1 MKRRL
6 VYILLVNLLFSLL
19 IGAKLLAQ
27 KGEKSIELTGYV
39 LSRGHKAIPFALV
52 QVKGTTIGTVS
63 SLKGFYR
70 LKLKP
75 TQDSLTIVFSCLGY
89 KKSEKYFPNLTSS
102 RKLNVELGED
112 SQALEG
118 IIIKG
123 KQKKSSEMQ
132 SLSPNKIKVQ
142 TGPANNIESMV
153 STLSGVVQKN
163 ELSNQYNV
171 RGGNFDENLV
181 YINGVEIYRPLLAR
195 SAEQEGLSAI
205 NPDLVSSV
213 QFSAGGFT
221 ADYGDKLSSVLDISY
236 RKPQKMEGSV
246 NLGLLQS
253 SMHFGAEHKKLSHIT
268 GIRFK
273 RIASLLG
280 TLDTKGVYDPIFFD
294 AQSYINYKI
303 SPKLNLSFLANINS
317 TDFRFRPI
325 SRQTT
330 FGTLKNSKQ
339 LNIAFDGKEEDLFRT
354 YLSALN
360 LDYTPNAT
368 TRHHLG
374 ISAFLSREQEAYDI
388 ASEYLL
394 EGSNNLQ
401 ASEQKTESKDNN
413 KSNLNKDAEA
423 LGIGRSRS
431 HARNRMDYNVL
442 SLRTLSQHKLSN
454 KYGLRY
460 GLELKLNQVEEATSE
475 WTQRDSLGYTTPLNP
490 KLLLSHTNLKGSHS
504 LNSLNLS
511 SFVEGRGTFSI
522 KDWAELKLNLG
533 LRATYW
539 SWNKA
544 LNLSPRLNLSLY
556 PQQNKDLAFR
566 LATGIYYQT
575 PFYRELLQEK
585 SIGQGQYRTE
595 LNKVIKSQ
603 ASALLLLGMG
613 YDFKFIGRRFKFSS
627 EVYGK
632 YLWHL
637 NPYKQENIKLKYLG
651 ENNAKA
657 YVFGLDTKLYGEFVE
672 GVDSWLSFSL
682 MKAGQ
687 SIASSKFDLPLMNA
701 PSFSSSL
708 FFQDYFLNYKPI
720 RLSLRAVYSTGLPV
734 MQNGNEYQKLAFTSS
749 AYKRVDVGLVYRLSQ
764 KGNGESRSWAKNRYK
779 LDIIFDVFN
788 LFDMLNTSSYYWVKD
803 VYNINYA
810 VPNYLTRRSWNVSL
824 KLSF

>member
-6 VYILLVNLLFSLL
+6 VYILCFSLL
-19 IGAKLLAQ
+19 LSLLMGEKLFAQ
-27 KGEKSIELTGYV
+27 QKQKSIELTGYV
-39 LSRGHKAIPFALV
+39 LNRERKAIPLALV
-52 QVKGTTIGTVS
+52 QIKGTTIGTVC

-75 TQDSLTIVFSCLGY
+75 TQDSLTIVFSSLGY
-89 KKSEKYFPNLTSS
+89 KKSERRFPNMTSS

-112 SQALEG
+112 SQVIDG
-118 IIIKG
+118 IVVKG
-123 KQKKSSEMQ
+123 KHKKSGEMQ
-132 SLSPNKIKVQ
+132 SFSPNKIKVQ

-273 RIASLLG
+273 RIASLLS
-280 TLDTKGVYDPIFFD
+280 TLETKGAYDPIFFD
-294 AQSYINYKI
+294 AQSYINYKA

-317 TDFRFRPI
+317 TDYRFRPI

-354 YLSALN
+354 YLTALN

-368 TRHHLG
+368 TRHHFSV
-374 ISAFLSREQEAYDI
+374 SAFLSREREAYDI

-394 EGSNNLQ
+394 EGSN
-401 ASEQKTESKDNN
+401 KTKNSDKQTGIKDNN
-413 KSNLNKDAEA
+413 KPNLNNDEEA
-423 LGIGRSRS
+423 LGIGRSRN

-442 SLRTLSQHKLSN
+442 SLRSLSQHKLSN

-460 GLELKLNQVEEATSE
+460 GLELKLNQVEESTSE

-490 KLLLSHTNLKGSHS
+490 KLLLAHTNLKGSHK
-504 LNSLNLS
+504 LNSFNLS
-511 SFVEGRGTFSI
+511 SFVEGRGKFSL
-522 KDWAELKLNLG
+522 KDWADIKLSLG

-544 LNLSPRLNLSLY
+544 LNLSPRLNLSLQ
-556 PQQNKDLAFR
+556 PKQNKDIAYR
-566 LATGIYYQT
+566 LATGVYYQT

-585 SIGQGQYRTE
+585 AIGQGQYRTE
-595 LNKVIKSQ
+595 LNESIKSQ
-603 ASALLLLGMG
+603 ASALLLFGLD
-613 YDFKFIGRRFKFSS
+613 YNFKLMGRRFKLSS
-627 EVYGK
+627 EVYSK

-657 YVFGLDTKLYGEFVE
+657 YVFGLDTKLYGAFVE

-687 SIASSKFDLPLMNA
+687 SIGSSKFDLPLMNA
-701 PSFSSSL
+701 PTFSTSL

-788 LFDMLNTSSYYWVKD
+788 LFDMLNTSSYYWIRD
-803 VYNINYA
+803 AYNVNYA

-824 KLSF
+824 KFSF

>member
-1 MKRRL
+1 MRRIA
-6 VYILLVNLLFSLL
+6 YILFLCSLL
-19 IGAKLLAQ
+19 SCLMGESLLAQ
-27 KGEKSIELTGYV
+27 KGQKEIELTGYV
-39 LSRGHKAIPFALV
+39 LNREHKAIPLALV
-52 QVKGTTIGTVS
+52 QVKGTTVGTVC

-75 TQDSLTIVFSCLGY
+75 TTDSLTIVYSCLGY
-89 KKSEKYFPNLTSS
+89 KKSERRFPNMTSS
-102 RKLNVELGED
+102 RRLNVELGED
-112 SQALEG
+112 SKLIDG
-118 IIIKG
+118 VIVKG
-123 KQKKSSEMQ
+123 KHKKGAEMQ

-253 SMHFGAEHKKLSHIT
+253 SMHFGAQHKKLSYIA
-268 GIRFK
+268 GARFK
-273 RIASLLG
+273 RITSLLG
-280 TLDTKGVYDPIFFD
+280 TLETKGAYDPIFFD
-294 AQSYINYKI
+294 AQSYINYKV
-303 SPKLNLSFLANINS
+303 SPKFNVSLLANINS
-317 TDFRFRPI
+317 TDYRFRPI

-354 YLSALN
+354 YLTALN
-360 LDYTPNAT
+360 LDYMPNAT

-374 ISAFLSREQEAYDI
+374 ISAFLSREREAYDI

-394 EGSNNLQ
+394 EGGNKPQ
-401 ASEQKTESKDNN
+401 ASNGKPEIKDNN
-413 KSNLNKDAEA
+413 KPQLNNDEQS
-423 LGIGRSRS
+423 LGIGRSRN
-431 HARNRMDYNVL
+431 HARNKMDYNVL

-460 GLELKLNQVEEATSE
+460 GLELKLNQVKETTNE

-490 KLLLSHTNLKGSHS
+490 KLLLAHTNLKGSHN

-511 SFVEGRGTFSI
+511 TFIEGRGKFAL
-522 KDWAELKLNLG
+522 KDWAKLKLSLG

-539 SWNKA
+539 SWSKA
-544 LNLSPRLNLSLY
+544 LNLSPRLNLSLL
-556 PQQNKDLAFR
+556 PEQNKNITYR
-566 LATGIYYQT
+566 LATGVYYQT

-585 SIGQGQYRTE
+585 HIGLGQYTTE
-595 LNKVIKSQ
+595 LNQSIKSQ
-603 ASALLLLGMG
+603 ASALLLFGVD
-613 YDFKFIGRRFKFSS
+613 YNFKMIGRRFKLSS
-627 EVYGK
+627 ELYSK

-657 YVFGLDTKLYGEFVE
+657 YIFGLDTKLYGEFVE

-687 SIASSKFDLPLMNA
+687 AIGSSQFDLPLMNA
-701 PSFSSSL
+701 PTFSTSL

-749 AYKRVDVGLVYRLSQ
+749 AYKRVDVGLIYRLSQ

-779 LDIIFDVFN
+779 VDIIFDVFN
-788 LFDMLNTSSYYWVKD
+788 LFDMLNTSSYYWVRD
-803 VYNINYA
+803 AYNVNYA

-824 KLSF
+824 KFSF